1 MSFPIDLSQFRPLAL
16 DPSRPELTD
25 DEARALRSNIEL
37 ARDAI
42 VFFTAVAGARGL
54 GGHTG
59 GAYDIVP
66 ELLIADGLM
75 RGSDAI
81 VPVCWDE
88 AGHRVAAQY
97 LLSVL
102 RGHMEPE
109 RLLQYREAGGGLP
122 GHPERDFTP
131 GVEFS
136 SGRLGH
142 LWPFVNGVAR
152 AHPDK
157 KVVLFGSDGSQQEG
171 NSAEAARLAVAQQL
185 EVKLLVDVND
195 VTIAGFPSDYMP
207 GFDVGSTL
215 GGAGLSILRQDGE
228 DVEELYRNIHRALHE
243 PGPVALS
250 IHRKMAP
257 AVPGIEGQTKGH
269 DVIDRA
275 SAERYFEDRD
285 RSDLAVYLRGVAKE
299 THSTV
304 YLGSNDAKGKNRD
317 RFGVLV
323 ADLLD
328 EMAPSE
334 RVRRVVA
341 IDSDLEGS
349 CGLHHIR
356 KRHPEVYVLGGVQ
369 ERGNFSAA
377 AGFGSTGDDRQGIFG
392 TFSAF
397 SEMILSELT
406 MARLN
411 HANVLCHFS
420 HAGVDDMADNT
431 CHFGINLFFLD
442 GGLAEHDETQLYFPA
457 DQHQFE
463 KVLRRVFHDPGVRIL
478 GSTRSTVPDILNED
492 GTPRFGE
499 GYSFEPGK
507 DDIIREGKAGWIV
520 SYGEM
525 LYRALDAVER
535 LRADGL
541 DVGLLNKVHLNA
553 QDDAMLD
560 CIGNSGFVLV
570 VESQNRITGLGSRLG
585 TWLLQRGH
593 RCAYDHLGVT
603 REGLGGLWHQIPHQ
617 GLDPDSIQARARQL
631 AG

>member
-1 MSFPIDLSQFRPLAL
+1 MTFPIDLSQYRPVVL
-16 DPSRPELTD
+16 DPSRPELSA
-25 DEARALRSNIEL
+25 DEAATLRANIEL

-42 VFFTAVAGARGL
+42 VLFTAVAGARGL

-75 RGSDAI
+75 RGSDSL
-81 VPVCWDE
+81 VPICWDE

-102 RGHMEPE
+102 RGHMAPA

-131 GVEFS
+131 GVDFS

-142 LWPFVNGVAR
+142 MWPFANGVAR

-171 NSAEAARLAVAQQL
+171 NSAEAARLAVAHKL
-185 EVKLLVDVND
+185 EVKLLIDVND
-195 VTIAGFPSDYMP
+195 VTIAGFPSDYMQ
-207 GFDVGSTL
+207 GFDVGATL
-215 GGAGLSILRQDGE
+215 GGAGLTVMHQDGE
-228 DVEELYRNIHRALHE
+228 DVEELYRQIHRAINTE
-243 PGPVALS
+243 GPVAVT

-257 AVPGIEGQTKGH
+257 GVPDIEGETHGH
-269 DVIDRA
+269 DVIARA
-275 SAERYFEDRD
+275 SAEKYFANRQ
-285 RSDLAVYLRGVAKE
+285 RPDLVEFLQGIGKESHSAVF
-299 THSTV
+299 
-304 YLGSNDAKGKNRD
+304 LGSNDAKGKNRD
-317 RFGVLV
+317 RFGAIVC
-323 ADLLD
+323 DLLD
-328 EMAPSE
+328 EMEPQE

-356 KRHPEVYVLGGVQ
+356 KRHPEVYILGGVQ

-397 SEMILSELT
+397 SEMVISELT

-411 HANVLCHFS
+411 HANVLAHFS

-442 GGLAEHDETQLYFPA
+442 GGLAEHDDTQLYFPA

-463 KVLRRVFHDPGVRIL
+463 KVLRRIFHDPGARII
-478 GSTRSTVPDILNED
+478 GSTRSTVPDILDED
-492 GTPRFGE
+492 GNLLFGD
-499 GYSFEPGK
+499 GYEFEPGR
-507 DDIIREGKAGWIV
+507 DDVVREGSAGYVV

-525 LYRALDAVER
+525 LYRALDAVEK

-541 DVGLLNKVHLNA
+541 DVGLINKSHLNA
-553 QDDAMLD
+553 EDDQTLER
-560 CIGNSGFVLV
+560 IGRTGFVLV
-570 VESQNRITGLGSRLG
+570 AETQNRKTGLGSRLG
-585 TWLLQRGH
+585 SQLLRRGL
-593 RCAYDHLGVT
+593 RPAYDHLGVT
-603 REGLGGLWHQIPHQ
+603 KEGLGGLWQQIPHQ
-617 GLDPDSIQARARQL
+617 GLDPDSIVAKVREM